1 MEQFVGL
8 DVSQD
13 KTHVCVIGSDGKVV
27 WQGTCPSTPEEI
39 SRAVKA
45 KAPKAIRIGLESG
58 PLSTW
63 HWHALKAE
71 GLPVICLD
79 ARHAKAALNMQMNKT
94 DKNDAHGLAQ
104 IVKAGWYREVG
115 VKSLDSHTIRS
126 MLGARAQLVAM
137 RVEVSNQ
144 ISGMLKTFG
153 IVLRRHDGLSFEAL
167 VAEAC
172 ERDLGRVNHTIQT
185 LLTVYLGLKQQ
196 ILCLDRELARYARRS
211 ALCRRLMTIPG
222 VGLLSAIAFI
232 TAIDDP
238 ARFAKSSS
246 VGAYLGLTPRRYQSG
261 EVDHNGKISKC
272 GDPLVRAYLFEAA
285 TTLLTRV
292 GRWSALKA
300 WGLKVAKSSGMKK
313 AAVAVARKMA
323 VIMHRVWTTGETFRW
338 TSASTPELEA

>member
-13 KTHVCVIGSDGKVV
+13 ITHVCVIGSDGKIV
-27 WQGTCPSTPEEI
+27 WQGTCPSTPEGI
-39 SRAVKA
+39 SNAVRARA
-45 KAPKAIRIGLESG
+45 SNAIRIGLESG

-71 GLPVICLD
+71 GFPVICLD

-115 VKSLDSHTIRS
+115 VKSLDSHTICS
-126 MLGARAQLVAM
+126 MLGARAQLIAM

-144 ISGMLKTFG
+144 IRGMLKTFG

-167 VAEAC
+167 VSEAC
-172 ERDLGRVNHTIQT
+172 ERDIGRVSHTVGT
-185 LLTVYLGLKQQ
+185 LLAVYIGLKAQ
-196 ILCLDRELARYARRS
+196 ILCLDRELARYARGS

-238 ARFAKSSS
+238 VRFAKSSS

-261 EVDHNGKISKC
+261 EMDHNGKISKC

-300 WGLKVAKSSGMKK
+300 WGLRIAKRSGMKK

-323 VIMHRVWTTGETFRW
+323 VIMHRVWTTGGTFRW
-338 TSASTPELEA
+338 TSTPELEAS

>member
-1 MEQFVGL
+1 M
-8 DVSQD
+8 
-13 KTHVCVIGSDGKVV
+13 
-27 WQGTCPSTPEEI
+27 
-39 SRAVKA
+39 
-45 KAPKAIRIGLESG
+45 
-58 PLSTW
+58 
-63 HWHALKAE
+63 
-71 GLPVICLD
+71 ICLD

-196 ILCLDRELARYARRS
+196 ILCLDRELARYARGS

-300 WGLKVAKSSGMKK
+300 WGLKVAKRSGMKK

-323 VIMHRVWTTGETFRW
+323 VIMHRVWTTGESFRW

>member
-13 KTHVCVIGSDGKVV
+13 ITHVCVIGSDGKIV
-27 WQGTCPSTPEEI
+27 WQGTCLSTPEGI
-39 SRAVKA
+39 SAAIKA
-45 KAPKAIRIGLESG
+45 KAPNAIRIGLESG

-71 GLPVICLD
+71 GLPIVCLD

-115 VKSLDSHTIRS
+115 VKSLDSHTVRS

-137 RVEVSNQ
+137 RVEVNNQ
-144 ISGMLKTFG
+144 IRGMLKTFG
-153 IVLRRHDGLSFEAL
+153 VVLRRRDGLWFETL
-167 VAEAC
+167 VGEAC
-172 ERDLGRVNHTIQT
+172 APDAGRVGQT
-185 LLTVYLGLKQQ
+185 VQALLTIYSGLKQQ
-196 ILCLDRELARYARRS
+196 IHCLDRELARYARGS
-211 ALCRRLMTIPG
+211 VICRRLMTIPG
-222 VGLLSAIAFI
+222 IGLLTAIAFI

-238 ARFAKSSS
+238 VRFAKSSS

-261 EVDHNGKISKC
+261 EADHNGKISKC

-292 GRWSALKA
+292 EKWSALKA
-300 WGLKVAKSSGMKK
+300 WGLRIAKKSGMKK

-323 VIMHRVWTTGETFRW
+323 VIMHRLWTTGGTFRW
-338 TSASTPELEA
+338 SSSAAIETA

>member
-13 KTHVCVIGSDGKVV
+13 ITHVCVIGSNGRID
-27 WQGTCPSTPEEI
+27 WQGTCLSTPEGI
-39 SRAVKA
+39 SGAIRA
-45 KAPKAIRIGLESG
+45 KAPNAIRIGLESG

-63 HWHALKAE
+63 HWHALKAD
-71 GLPVICLD
+71 GLPIVCLD

-115 VKSLDSHTIRS
+115 VKSLDSHTVRS
-126 MLGARAQLVAM
+126 MLGARAQLVSM

-144 ISGMLKTFG
+144 IRGMLKTFG
-153 IVLRRHDGLSFEAL
+153 VVLRRRDGLSFETL
-167 VAEAC
+167 VREAC
-172 ERDLGRVNHTIQT
+172 APNAGRVGHTVHA
-185 LLTVYLGLKQQ
+185 LLTVYSGLKQQ
-196 ILCLDRELARYARRS
+196 ILCLDRELARYARGS
-211 ALCRRLMTIPG
+211 ATCRRLMSIPG
-222 VGLLSAIAFI
+222 IGLLTAIAFI

-238 ARFAKSSS
+238 VRFAKSSS

-261 EVDHNGKISKC
+261 EADHTGKISKC

-292 GRWSALKA
+292 EKWSALKA
-300 WGLKVAKSSGMKK
+300 WGLRVAKRSGMKK

-323 VIMHRVWTTGETFRW
+323 VIMHRMWSTGESFRW
-338 TSASTPELEA
+338 SSAASIETA

>member
-13 KTHVCVIGSDGKVV
+13 MTHVCVIGSDGRII
-27 WQGTCPSTPEEI
+27 WQGKCLSTPEAI
-39 SRAVKA
+39 ADAIKT
-45 KAPKAIRIGLESG
+45 KAPKVTRIGLESG

-63 HWHALKAE
+63 HWHALKTL
-71 GLPVICLD
+71 GLPVVCLD
-79 ARHAKAALNMQMNKT
+79 ARHAKAALSMQVNKT

-104 IVKAGWYREVG
+104 IVKAGWYREVS
-115 VKSLDSHTIRS
+115 VKSLDSHAVRS
-126 MLGARAQLVAM
+126 MLGARAQLVGM

-144 ISGMLKTFG
+144 IRGMLKTFG
-153 IVLRRHDGLSFEAL
+153 VVLRRRDGLPFETL

-172 ERDLGRVNHTIQT
+172 SQDGSRVSHTVHS
-185 LLTVYLGLKQQ
+185 LLSVYAGLKQQ
-196 ILCLDRELARYARRS
+196 ILCLDRELMGYAKES
-211 ALCRRLMTIPG
+211 EICRRLMTIPG
-222 VGLLSAIAFI
+222 IGVLTAVAFI

-238 ARFAKSSS
+238 AKFAKSSS

-261 EVDHNGKISKC
+261 EADHNGGISKC

-292 GRWSALKA
+292 EKRSALKA
-300 WGLKVAKSSGMKK
+300 WGLRVAKRSGMKK

-323 VIMHRVWTTGETFRW
+323 VIMHRMWADGGAFKW
-338 TSASTPELEA
+338 SATESVESA